1 MLHLSVVPL
10 TCRSTA
16 SAREQ
21 DTTQH
26 TTSSMIATPRC
37 VGGASH
43 TTGATSA
50 PYRRVPSDDDPILNP
65 MEEEN
70 NGPSEMS
77 LNPPSRECRP
87 SDAEPEGC
95 LSSDP

>member
-16 SAREQ
+16 SAPEQ

-26 TTSSMIATPRC
+26 NTSSMIATPWC
-37 VGGASH
+37 VGGTSH
-43 TTGATSA
+43 TKGATSA

-65 MEEEN
+65 MEEKN
-70 NGPSEMS
+70 NGPSEIS
-77 LNPPSRECRP
+77 LNPPSHERRP

-95 LSSDP
+95 SSSDP